1 MPLVASPT
9 SDALLYSIDYP
20 TFLYIHLDISIISI
34 FPCICRCM
42 YISYSVMVILA
53 WIVLV
58 CDDDNTVVYNKIR
71 ENENSQM
78 LLNHP
83 GLGCIILMTLSQ

>member
-1 MPLVASPT
+1 
-9 SDALLYSIDYP
+9 
-20 TFLYIHLDISIISI
+20 
-34 FPCICRCM
+34 M

-58 CDDDNTVVYNKIR
+58 CDDDNTVVYNKIG

-83 GLGCIILMTLSQ
+83 GHGCIILMTLSQ